1 MHTGTRLSWVRGG
14 VGDETERERE
24 SIDVEVCMEGQGV
37 IGDFKVVV
45 GGTVQCL
52 GIWPRIKFGDE
63 LGLAHGCEKGCHARV
78 WR

>member
-1 MHTGTRLSWVRGG
+1 M
-14 VGDETERERE
+14 
-24 SIDVEVCMEGQGV
+24 
-37 IGDFKVVV
+37 GDFTVFV